1 MWYCSVSLVWKQSR
15 ARLVERGVGRHSP
28 AVGGRGDE
36 AFGQLDDAGVVEV
49 AGGADDDLRAGV
61 AGAAVALDVRDRDRG
76 DHLGLAEH
84 AAAQRVRAEDGLGE
98 DVVDAVLRLVLVH
111 RDLLQH
117 HLALGVDVGVGRRQ
131 QHLRE
136 QVEDL
141 LGVLVEEAGVQVRRL
156 LAGGG
161 VDRGAEPVEA
171 LGDLDRRVAR
181 GPLEQQVLEEVRD
194 PGLGRGLVARA
205 GPHPEPERHGPDR
218 GNLLGHDP
226 DARAQLGELG
236 CAQRL
241 AAPLALTTATAAVAA
256 ATTPPRS
263 PPLRLGRRR
272 RSRPRPVPPAICP
285 RPRGRRRGAGRS
297 GRAPCRPRPR

>member
-1 MWYCSVSLVWKQSR
+1 MWYCSVSLAWKQSR
-15 ARLVERGVGRHSP
+15 AASVERGVGCHSA

-36 AFGQLDDAGVVEV
+36 ALGQLDDAAVLEV

-61 AGAAVALDVRDRDRG
+61 ATAAVALDVRDRDRG

-84 AAAQRVRAEDGLGE
+84 TAAERVGAEDGLGE
-98 DVVDAVLRLVLVH
+98 DVVDPVLGLVVVH

-117 HLALGVDVGVGRRQ
+117 HLALGVDVGVGRGQ

-141 LGVLVEEAGVQVRRL
+141 VGVLVEEARVQVRRL

-161 VDRGAEPVEA
+161 VDRGAEAVEA

-181 GPLEQQVLEEVRD
+181 RPLEQQVLEEMRD
-194 PGLGRGLVARA
+194 PSLGRGLVTGA
-205 GPHPEPERHGPDR
+205 GAHPEPERHGPDR

-226 DARAQLGELG
+226 DARAQLGELR
-236 CAQRL
+236 CAQR
-241 AAPLALTTATAAVAA
+241 
-256 ATTPPRS
+256 
-263 PPLRLGRRR
+263 
-272 RSRPRPVPPAICP
+272 
-285 RPRGRRRGAGRS
+285 
-297 GRAPCRPRPR
+297 

>member
-1 MWYCSVSLVWKQSR
+1 MWYCSVSFWWKQSR
-15 ARLVERGVGRHSP
+15 GGPVEPGLRGDAA
-28 AVGGRGDE
+28 AVRRGGDE
-36 AFGQLDDAGVVEV
+36 AFGQLDDAVVVEV

-61 AGAAVALDVRDRDRG
+61 AGVAVALDVRDRDRG
-76 DHLGLAEH
+76 DHLGLTEH

-98 DVVDAVLRLVLVH
+98 HVVDAVLRLVLVH

-141 LGVLVEEAGVQVRRL
+141 VGVLVEEAGVQVRRL
-156 LAGGG
+156 LAGGR

-181 GPLEQQVLEEVRD
+181 RPLEQQVLEEVRD
-194 PGLGRGLVARA
+194 PGLRRGLVTRA
-205 GPHPEPERHGPDR
+205 GAHPEPERHGPHR

-236 CAQRL
+236 SAQL
-241 AAPLALTTATAAVAA
+241 PSS
-256 ATTPPRS
+256 RS
-263 PPLRLGRRR
+263 RSRRRDRRGRRGRRDRRRCGGDRRR
-272 RSRPRPVPPAICP
+272 RSRPKPVPPAICR

>member
-1 MWYCSVSLVWKQSR
+1 MHQPL
-15 ARLVERGVGRHSP
+15 
-28 AVGGRGDE
+28 
-36 AFGQLDDAGVVEV
+36 GQLDDAVVVEV
-49 AGGADDDLRAGV
+49 AGGADDDLRRRV
-61 AGAAVALDVRDRDRG
+61 VGAAVGLDVGDRDRG

-84 AAAQRVRAEDGLGE
+84 PAPERVLAEDGLGE
-98 DVVDAVLRLVLVH
+98 DVVDPVLGLVVVH

-131 QHLRE
+131 QHFRQ
-136 QVEDL
+136 QVEDR

-194 PGLGRGLVARA
+194 PGLRRGLVPGS
-205 GPHPEPERHGPDR
+205 GPDPEPERDGSDR

-226 DARAQLGELG
+226 DAR
-236 CAQRL
+236 
-241 AAPLALTTATAAVAA
+241 V
-256 ATTPPRS
+256 
-263 PPLRLGRRR
+263 
-272 RSRPRPVPPAICP
+272 
-285 RPRGRRRGAGRS
+285 
-297 GRAPCRPRPR
+297 RAR